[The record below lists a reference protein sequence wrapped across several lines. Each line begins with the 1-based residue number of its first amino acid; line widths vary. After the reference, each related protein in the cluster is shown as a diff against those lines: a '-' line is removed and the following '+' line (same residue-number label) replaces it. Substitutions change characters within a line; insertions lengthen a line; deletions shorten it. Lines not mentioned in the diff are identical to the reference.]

1 MRESPHKEVVTMKRT
16 LRSIVTVTCILL
28 AVFTFTYA
36 SAAEFSADIY
46 EHVFNHDVTGKIYV
60 KDIRYRMDLHD
71 TTTGED
77 VIIIVDRAGG
87 ITTLLN
93 PKEKQYKTAK
103 NFSFLAYMVDP
114 FQSIEYLG
122 QTIQK
127 RKAGIEMLS
136 GYLCEKYGYYDGTA
150 KLAES
155 WVARVLDFPIKFF
168 IKSGRDDKTIKIK
181 TNISDTKVELSN
193 IKKSPVDAKLFAIP
207 SGYTAEP
214 KPKAKE
220 KAPLTAV
227 KQLVKGTAPWGRR
240 IAEGGEIRVAV
251 DPKQSVEFVV
261 RNMITETSTFT
272 IGAFRQGKSQT
283 IDKKQ
288 TYSLTGKGRKK
299 KILLGVQNKAEEVS
313 VRTEKGLI
321 YAVVTNKP
329 SSFARE
335 TRKGL
340 FLANQGRGFFVDE
353 KRDLS
358 ITITGDSQDASASDV
373 TVTFY
378 RDSYKDKIAEEKI
391 TVENGETKSWKF
403 TPQNGVKTID
413 VNVNQTGG
421 IKLSVYQPAP
431 PKAMPHRAA
440 KRKPRKLIKAFALA
454 KPSGRGEMLDPGKN
468 LVISITGKKPG
479 RIPSRGDFTL
489 YRNTNYQ
496 STIKTIKYTVRN
508 GETKYW
514 EFPMTQHV
522 GSINLYLLSGRITV
536 KLDQTPGAK
545 APAAA
550 AAAPAPITKPKKS
563 AAKPVGSRLSKSDRS
578 IMLKAIN
585 ADDIA
590 TVTSYLDRGMSPN
603 ATLYGAPLL
612 QKAANLGSADMVKL
626 LITRGG
632 DLTYKSRNGNDALYQ
647 AMSNT
652 KHWKEIIPVLVE
664 AGIPV
669 NEKTPIWKIAFKTRN
684 GKFKPGVKETLEYLL
699 SKGASVNNPISKS
712 GNTLLMFSAKMAWL
726 EPLQFYLDRGAD
738 VNARDKKGNTALSFA
753 KKNRRG
759 EQPYEKKNRQTII
772 KLLQEKGAR

>member
-1 MRESPHKEVVTMKRT
+1 MMKRT
-16 LRSIVTVTCILL
+16 LRSVTTVTLILL

-46 EHVFNHDVTGKIYV
+46 EHIFNHDVTGKIYV
-60 KDIRYRMDLHD
+60 KDTRYRMDLHD
-71 TTTGED
+71 NTTGD
-77 VIIIVDRAGG
+77 DIIIIVDRSGG
-87 ITTLLN
+87 ITTLIN
-93 PKEKQYKTAK
+93 TKVKQYQTAK
-103 NFSFLAYMVDP
+103 NFSFQAYMVDP

-122 QTIQK
+122 RIVQK
-127 RKAGIEMLS
+127 RKAGIEMLA
-136 GYLCEKYGYYDGTA
+136 GYLCEKYGYYDGQA

-155 WVARVLDFPIKFF
+155 WVARALDFPIKLF
-168 IKSGRDDKTIKIK
+168 IKSGRDDTTIKIK

-193 IKKSPVDAKLFAIP
+193 IKKSPVDVGLFVIP
-207 SGYTAEP
+207 SGYVKAAEP
-214 KPKAKE
+214 KLKAKE
-220 KAPLTAV
+220 KTPLTGV
-227 KQLVKGTAPWGRR
+227 TQSVKGTAPWGRR

-251 DPKQSVEFVV
+251 NPKQSVEFVV

-272 IGAFRQGKSQT
+272 IGAFRQGKPQT
-283 IDKKQ
+283 IDKQ
-288 TYSLTGKGRKK
+288 STYSLTGKGRKK
-299 KILLGVQNKAEEVS
+299 EILLGMQNKAEEVS

-329 SSFARE
+329 SSFAKE
-335 TRKGL
+335 TRKEM
-340 FLANQGRGFFVDE
+340 FLTNQGRGFFVDE

-358 ITITGDSQDASASDV
+358 ITITGDSQDASKSDV

-391 TVENGETKSWKF
+391 TVGNGESKSWKF

-421 IKLSVYQPAP
+421 IKVSVYQPSP
-431 PKAMPHRAA
+431 PRKMPPRMA
-440 KRKPRKLIKAFALA
+440 KRKPRKLIKAFALT
-454 KPSGRGEMLDPGKN
+454 KPSGRGEILDPGKN

-489 YRNTNYQ
+489 YRTTTYQ
-496 STIKTIKYTVRN
+496 KAIETIKYTVRN

-514 EFPMTQHV
+514 EYPMPRHV
-522 GSINLYLLSGRITV
+522 GSINLYLLSGSITV
-536 KLDQTPGAK
+536 KLDQKPGAK
-545 APAAA
+545 APAGATAA
-550 AAAPAPITKPKKS
+550 SASATKPGKR
-563 AAKPVGSRLSKSDRS
+563 AAKPVSSRLSKTDSS
-578 IMLKAIN
+578 TIIKAIN
-585 ADDIA
+585 SNDIA
-590 TVTSYLDRGMSPN
+590 TVTSYLDNGMDPN
-603 ATLYGAPLL
+603 ATVYGAPLL
-612 QKAANLGSADMVKL
+612 QKAANLGSAEMVKL
-626 LITRGG
+626 IIARGG
-632 DLTYKSRNGNDALYQ
+632 DLTYKARSGHDALYQ

-669 NEKTPIWKIAFKTRN
+669 NEKTPIWKIAFKTSQS
-684 GKFKPGVKETLEYLL
+684 KFKPGVKETLEYLL
-699 SKGASVNNPISKS
+699 SKGASVNEPISKT
-712 GNTLLMFSAKMAWL
+712 GNTLLMFAAKMAWL

-759 EQPYEKKNRQTII
+759 ERPYEKKNRQIII

>member
-1 MRESPHKEVVTMKRT
+1 MVS
-16 LRSIVTVTCILL
+16 LILL

-60 KDIRYRMDLHD
+60 KDTRYRMDLHD

-77 VIIIVDRAGG
+77 IIIIVDRAGG

-93 PKEKQYKTAK
+93 TKEKQYQTAK
-103 NFSFLAYMVDP
+103 NFSFRAYMVDP

-122 QTIQK
+122 RIVQK
-127 RKAGIEMLS
+127 RKAGIEMLA
-136 GYLCEKYGYYDGTA
+136 GHLCEKYGYYDGPA

-155 WVARVLDFPIKFF
+155 WVARILDFPIKFF
-168 IKSGRDDKTIKIK
+168 IKSGRNDTTIKIK

-193 IKKSPVDAKLFAIP
+193 IKKSPVDAGLFAIP
-207 SGYTAEP
+207 SGYVQAAEP
-214 KPKAKE
+214 KLKAKE
-220 KAPLTAV
+220 KTPLTGV
-227 KQLVKGTAPWGRR
+227 TQSVKGTAPWGRR

-272 IGAFRQGKSQT
+272 IGAFRQEKPQT
-283 IDKKQ
+283 IDEKQ
-288 TYSLTGKGRKK
+288 TYSLKGKGRKK
-299 KILLGVQNKAEEVS
+299 EILLGVQNKAEEVS

-329 SSFARE
+329 SSFAKE
-335 TRKGL
+335 TRKGM
-340 FLANQGRGFFVDE
+340 FLTNQGRGFFVDE

-378 RDSYKDKIAEEKI
+378 QDNYKDKIAEEKI
-391 TVENGETKSWKF
+391 TVGNGESKSWKF

-421 IKLSVYQPAP
+421 IKLSVHQPAP
-431 PKAMPHRAA
+431 PRAIPPRTA
-440 KRKPRKLIKAFALA
+440 KRKPRKLIKTFALT
-454 KPSGRGEMLDPGKN
+454 KPSGRGEILDPGKN
-468 LVISITGKKPG
+468 LVISITGTKSG

-489 YRNTNYQ
+489 YRTTNYQ
-496 STIKTIKYTVRN
+496 GTIKTIKYTVRN

-514 EFPMTQHV
+514 EYPMPRHV
-522 GSINLYLLSGRITV
+522 GSINLYLLSGSITV

-545 APAAA
+545 APAGATAA
-550 AAAPAPITKPKKS
+550 SVSPTKPGKR
-563 AAKPVGSRLSKSDRS
+563 AAKPVGSRLSKNDRS
-578 IMLKAIN
+578 IMIKAIN
-585 ADDIA
+585 ANDIA
-590 TVTSYLDRGMSPN
+590 TVTSYLDSGMDPN

-612 QKAANLGSADMVKL
+612 QKVANLGSAEMVKL
-626 LITRGG
+626 IIARGG
-632 DLTYKSRNGNDALYQ
+632 DLTYKARSGHDALYQ

-669 NEKTPIWKIAFKTRN
+669 NEKTPIWKIAFKTRQS
-684 GKFKPGVKETLEYLL
+684 KFKPGVKETLEYLL
-699 SKGASVNNPISKS
+699 SKGANVNEPISKT
-712 GNTLLMFSAKMAWL
+712 GNTLLMFAAKMAWL

-759 EQPYEKKNRQTII
+759 ERPYEKKNRQIII
-772 KLLQEKGAR
+772 KLLQDKGAR